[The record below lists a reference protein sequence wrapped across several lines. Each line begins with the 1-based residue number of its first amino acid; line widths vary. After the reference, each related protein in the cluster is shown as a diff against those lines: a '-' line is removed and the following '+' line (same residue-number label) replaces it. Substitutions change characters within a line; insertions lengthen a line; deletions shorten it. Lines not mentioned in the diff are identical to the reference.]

1 MNSCEVSPSC
11 LDRQIRERALFEEE
25 YRRYFRAGETKGAH
39 IGSPIFLHHPG
50 SADAVL
56 LIHGLMAAPFEVG
69 LWAEDLFAKGYTVYA
84 PRLSGHGT
92 SADDLAGRDYADWV
106 DSVERGYR
114 ILSLCARRI
123 VVAGFSTGAG
133 LALHQAITHP
143 ERYRAVISVSAPMR
157 FAGVSARFSEAVEAW
172 NRVATRLNLNRLCK
186 DFARNH
192 PDHPEIN
199 YPRCPIHAFNQV
211 KALMRQVRRR
221 LPGLTLPALIVQGS
235 RDPKVS
241 PISARLITDRIDSSL
256 VSNVTIDHDR
266 HGIVR
271 GEAGDSFF
279 DAVHGFLNRLDD
291 ALSR

>member
-1 MNSCEVSPSC
+1 MNAREVSPSC
-11 LDRQIRERALFEEE
+11 LDRLIRERTLFEED
-25 YRRYFRAGETKGAH
+25 YRRCFRAGETKGSH
-39 IGSPIFLHHPG
+39 IGSPIFLHHPE

-92 SADDLAGRDYADWV
+92 SADDLAGRNYADWV

-114 ILSLCARRI
+114 ILSLCATRI

-133 LALHQAITHP
+133 LALHQAISHP
-143 ERYRAVISVSAPMR
+143 DRYRAVISVSAPMR
-157 FAGVSARFSEAVEAW
+157 FAGVSARFSEAVEVW
-172 NRVATRLNLNRLCK
+172 NRVAGRLHLTGLRK

-192 PDHPEIN
+192 PDHPDIN

-211 KALMRQVRRR
+211 KALMRQVRRG
-221 LPGLTLPALIVQGS
+221 LSGLTLPALIVQGS

-241 PISARLITDRIDSSL
+241 PGSARLIADRINASL
-256 VSNVTIDHDR
+256 VSSVTIDHDR

-271 GEAGDSFF
+271 GEAGDAFF
-279 DAVHGFLNRLDD
+279 EVVHAFLNRLEDD
-291 ALSR
+291 LSR